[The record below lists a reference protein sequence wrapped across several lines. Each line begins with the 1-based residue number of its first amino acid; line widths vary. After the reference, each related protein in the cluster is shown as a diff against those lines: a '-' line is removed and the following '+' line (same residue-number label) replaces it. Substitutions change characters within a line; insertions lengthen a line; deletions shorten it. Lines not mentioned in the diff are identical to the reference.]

1 MKYKLTVL
9 LACALLL
16 SADLAQAADKKD
28 NVLPKRFSDAMTWNL
43 QNRVEDIT
51 ITKVAAPA
59 DNAKQAPRSPQGEP
73 MTPPPGFNP
82 PDHITQGSA
91 ARNMTE
97 NGSVEDQVFGSTG
110 HDENALRVTGATV
123 SLKNVEI
130 MKQEGNSSSTEGG
143 DFYGMNAA
151 LLATGGAQVTIED
164 SSVHSAAPNGNGLF
178 SYGKGTKISARN
190 VKIITEDHNSGGIQ
204 TTGGAATEAENLTI
218 YTKGNSSAAIRSDR
232 GGGTVSV
239 KGGIFYTAGYGSP
252 AIYSTAD
259 ISIEGAVLSASRSEG
274 AVIEGKNSI
283 ALKNCR
289 LTGNMADTRVM
300 GEETIKEENVHT
312 VMIYQSMSGD
322 AEEGTSS
329 FSLEGGSLI
338 SKKGDIFY
346 VTNTDCTIHLDNVK
360 IKNEDPA
367 GVLLRVSGNSGVRG
381 WGKTGSNGGKAL
393 FIAENQ
399 QMEGNILVD
408 SISRLAMTLG
418 KNSRWDGALLQETN
432 DQGHDKDAGAD
443 LTIEKGATWN
453 MTADS
458 TVHTLHNE
466 GKIVTN
472 GHTLTVLKK

>member
-1 MKYKLTVL
+1 MKYKMTVL

-16 SADLAQAADKKD
+16 SNGWARAADKNGD
-28 NVLPKRFSDAMTWNL
+28 VLPRRFSDAMTWNL

-51 ITKVAAPA
+51 ITKVAVPSNPASRPKAAEKEKAPSLPE
-59 DNAKQAPRSPQGEP
+59 QVS
-73 MTPPPGFNP
+73 
-82 PDHITQGSA
+82 QGSA
-91 ARNMTE
+91 ARNVTE
-97 NGSVEDQVFGSTG
+97 NGVLEDQVFGSTG
-110 HDENALRVTGATV
+110 NDENALRVTGALVT
-123 SLKNVEI
+123 LKNVEI
-130 MKQEGNSSSTEGG
+130 MKEEGTSSSTESG

-151 LLATGGAQVTIED
+151 LLATGGARVTIED

-178 SYGKGTKISARN
+178 SYGKGTGIFAKN
-190 VKIITEDHNSGGIQ
+190 VTITTEGSHSGGLQ
-204 TTGGAATEAENLTI
+204 TTGGALMEAENVTVS
-218 YTKGNSSAAIRSDR
+218 TAGNSSAAIRSDR
-232 GGGTVSV
+232 GGGTVLV
-239 KGGIFYTAGYGSP
+239 KGGTFRTEGYGSP

-259 ISIEGAVLSASRSEG
+259 ISIEGADLSASRSEG

-289 LTGNMADTRVM
+289 MEGNMADTRLM
-300 GEETIKEENVHT
+300 GKELIKEENVHT

-322 AEEGTSS
+322 AEEGTSA
-329 FSLEGGSLI
+329 FSMEGGSLL
-338 SKKGDIFY
+338 SHKGDVFY

-360 IKNEDPA
+360 IQNEDPE
-367 GVLLRVSGNSGVRG
+367 GVLLRVSGNSGSRG
-381 WGKTGSNGGKAL
+381 WGKAGANGGRAR
-393 FIAENQ
+393 FNVPNQ

-432 DQGHDKDAGAD
+432 DQGHDNDAGAD
-443 LTIEKGATWN
+443 LTIEKGALWN

-458 TVHTLHNE
+458 TVTTLHNE

>member
-1 MKYKLTVL
+1 MKYKMTVL

-16 SADLAQAADKKD
+16 SNGWARAADKNGD
-28 NVLPKRFSDAMTWNL
+28 VLPRRFSDAMTWNL

-51 ITKVAAPA
+51 ITKVAVPSNPASRPGAAEKGKAP
-59 DNAKQAPRSPQGEP
+59 SL
-73 MTPPPGFNP
+73 
-82 PDHITQGSA
+82 PDQVSQGSA
-91 ARNMTE
+91 ARNVTE
-97 NGSVEDQVFGSTG
+97 KGVLEDQVFGSTG
-110 HDENALRVTGATV
+110 NDENALRVTSASVT
-123 SLKNVEI
+123 LKNVEI
-130 MKQEGNSSSTEGG
+130 MKEEGTSSSTENG

-151 LLATGGAQVTIED
+151 LLATGGARVTIED

-178 SYGKGTKISARN
+178 SYGKGTGIFAKN
-190 VKIITEDHNSGGIQ
+190 VTITTEGSHSGGLQ
-204 TTGGAATEAENLTI
+204 TTGGALMEAENVTVS
-218 YTKGNSSAAIRSDR
+218 TAGNSSAAIRSDR
-232 GGGTVSV
+232 GGGTVLV
-239 KGGIFYTAGYGSP
+239 KGGTFRTEGYGSP

-259 ISIEGAVLSASRSEG
+259 ISIEGADLSASRSEG

-289 LTGNMADTRVM
+289 MEGNMADTRVM
-300 GEETIKEENVHT
+300 GGETIKEENVHT

-322 AEEGTSS
+322 AEEGISA
-329 FSLEGGSLI
+329 FSMEGGSLL
-338 SKKGDIFY
+338 SHKGDVFY
-346 VTNTDCTIHLDNVK
+346 VTNTDCTIQLDNVK
-360 IKNEDPA
+360 IQNEDPEGA
-367 GVLLRVSGNSGVRG
+367 LLRVSGNSGSRG
-381 WGKTGSNGGKAL
+381 WGKAGANGGRAR
-393 FIAENQ
+393 FTVQNQ
-399 QMEGNILVD
+399 LMEGNILVD

-458 TVHTLHNE
+458 TVHTLRSE

>member
-1 MKYKLTVL
+1 MKYKMTVL

-16 SADLAQAADKKD
+16 SNGWARAADKSGD
-28 NVLPKRFSDAMTWNL
+28 VLPRRFSDAMTWNL

-51 ITKVAAPA
+51 ITKVAVPSDSASRPGAAEKGKAP
-59 DNAKQAPRSPQGEP
+59 SL
-73 MTPPPGFNP
+73 
-82 PDHITQGSA
+82 PDQVSQGSA
-91 ARNMTE
+91 ARNVTE
-97 NGSVEDQVFGSTG
+97 KGVLEDQVFGSTG
-110 HDENALRVTGATV
+110 NDENALRITGASVT
-123 SLKNVEI
+123 LKNVEI
-130 MKQEGNSSSTEGG
+130 MKEEGTSSSTENG

-151 LLATGGAQVTIED
+151 LLATGGARVTIED

-178 SYGKGTKISARN
+178 SYGKGTMISAKN
-190 VKIITEDHNSGGIQ
+190 VTITTEGSHSGGLQ
-204 TTGGAATEAENLTI
+204 TTGGALTEAENVTVS
-218 YTKGNSSAAIRSDR
+218 TAGNSSAAIRSDR
-232 GGGTVSV
+232 GGGTVLV
-239 KGGIFYTAGYGSP
+239 KGGTFRTEGYGSP

-259 ISIEGAVLSASRSEG
+259 ISIEGADLSASRSEG

-283 ALKNCR
+283 ALKNCCME
-289 LTGNMADTRVM
+289 GNMADTRVM
-300 GEETIKEENVHT
+300 GGETIKEENVHT

-329 FSLEGGSLI
+329 FSMEGGSLL
-338 SKKGDIFY
+338 SHKGDVFY
-346 VTNTDCTIHLDNVK
+346 VTNTDCTIQLDNVK
-360 IKNEDPA
+360 IQNEDPEGA
-367 GVLLRVSGNSGVRG
+367 LLRISGNSGSRG
-381 WGKTGSNGGKAL
+381 WGKAGANGGKAR
-393 FIAENQ
+393 FTVQNQ

-408 SISRLAMTLG
+408 SISHLSMTLG
-418 KNSRWDGALLQETN
+418 KNSRWDGSLLQETN